1 MRETTRW
8 VKARYLSMSG
18 ALKLRR
24 DSDRRKDGERYI
36 FDSLDSRNVIMGYTS
51 RVFCLH
57 YVIVEAHPIAHG
69 QPQRLKL
76 FDPLQ

>member
-1 MRETTRW
+1 VGEDPLFVYVRS
-8 VKARYLSMSG
+8 AR
-18 ALKLRR
+18 KLRR